1 VRRLWGAILLAR
13 AALGLASLGQI
24 ACWAAPDAAVTVFC
38 LLLDSCQLVDNKP
51 VHHLV
56 TALSLLD
63 DVLEGC
69 GGLRIDGRRHWGR
82 AHCLVVRQELRSLL
96 SHRR

>member
-1 VRRLWGAILLAR
+1 MHYPMSARVRG
-13 AALGLASLGQI
+13 SPHLGQI

-51 VHHLV
+51 VHHFV

-63 DVLEGC
+63 EVLEG
-69 GGLRIDGRRHWGR
+69 WGAR
-82 AHCLVVRQELRSLL
+82 E
-96 SHRR
+96 